1 MRHVGVVHKFFKEHF
16 EEAVRRHNDETKLTT
31 RPSVGAKRNLSVVKI
46 QSFLSLG
53 PLPKLQLTVG
63 DAELHHSDPVI
74 SVINGDNQIF
84 KAKIIGWD
92 SKGRIQH
99 FFSLES

>member
-1 MRHVGVVHKFFKEHF
+1 MASLTTWIRIAASNPYNTKTGYLRHVGVVHKFFKEHF

-46 QSFLSLG
+46 QSFLFLG

-63 DAELHHSDPVI
+63 DAELHHSDTGHG
-74 SVINGDNQIF
+74 S
-84 KAKIIGWD
+84 AWW
-92 SKGRIQH
+92 
-99 FFSLES
+99 